1 MTPPDSMQ
9 TLASMAAWSRL
20 RTTTESE
27 LRSLL
32 VRFHIPELDAQGLL
46 EQSLVESLLK
56 SKSEQ
61 DFEIRVRLRLE
72 SACRAYWQNRHFG
85 SPRRPEDSALAA
97 RNAADDSREI
107 ELMKRIPVP
116 QSSRPEPAQG
126 PTVLRFR
133 RLLRRL
139 APSPPALSQAD

>member
-1 MTPPDSMQ
+1 MTSPDSMQ
-9 TLASMAAWSRL
+9 TLASLAAWSRL

-61 DFEIRVRLRLE
+61 DFEVRVRLRLE
-72 SACRAYWQNRHFG
+72 SACRAYWQNRRFG
-85 SPRRPEDSALAA
+85 SPRRPEETALAA
-97 RNAADDSREI
+97 RHAADDSREI
-107 ELMKRIPVP
+107 ELMKRIPGP
-116 QSSRPEPAQG
+116 RNAQPEPARGQ
-126 PTVLRFR
+126 TVLRFR
-133 RLLRRL
+133 RFLRMM
-139 APSPPALSQAD
+139 APSATPTTQAD